1 MVYLSV
7 YPHTHNRGDYMKI
20 AVVGLGNL
28 GRSAAKI
35 VKTTADMELFG
46 VFSRRNITDTLPY
59 DKIMEYKNE
68 IDALI
73 LCGGSAKDL
82 PVMTPFL
89 AEHFNVVDSFD
100 THADIAKHYENV
112 NKSAIKG
119 GKTALV
125 SCGWDPGLFSL
136 MRIYADAILP
146 DGKTK
151 TYWGKGVSQGH
162 SDAIRKIKGVVDA
175 RQYTIPDYNYE
186 GENPHK
192 IHRRECFVVAE
203 NNADKAEI
211 EEKIKTMPKYFAG
224 YDTVV
229 HFVSLDELRQNH
241 SGFPH
246 GGRVVCDNGE
256 SAMELR
262 IKLNSNPDF
271 TAGILVACAR
281 AAYRMNCEG
290 KTGAFTMAD
299 LPVRYLTRGNIFD
312 MM

>member
-1 MVYLSV
+1 MVYLFV

-20 AVVGLGNL
+20 AVVGYGNL
-28 GRSAAKI
+28 GKSAVKI
-35 VKTTADMELFG
+35 VKNTPDMELFG
-46 VFSRRNITDTLPY
+46 VFSRRNIENTLPF
-59 DKIMEYKNE
+59 DDILRYKND

-82 PVMTPFL
+82 PLMTPYL

-100 THADIAKHYENV
+100 THADIAKHHENV
-112 NKSAIKG
+112 NKSAKTG
-119 GKTALV
+119 GKTALI
-125 SCGWDPGLFSL
+125 SCGWDPGMFSL

-162 SDAIRKIKGVVDA
+162 SDAIRKIDDVVDA
-175 RQYTIPDYNYE
+175 RQYTIPDYSYE
-186 GENPHK
+186 GDNPYK
-192 IHRRECFVVAE
+192 MHRRECFVAIE

-211 EEKIKTMPKYFAG
+211 EHKIKTMPKYFAG
-224 YDTVV
+224 YDTAV
-229 HFVSLDELRQNH
+229 HFVSADELRKNH

-246 GGRVVCDNGE
+246 GGRVVCDSGE
-256 SAMELR
+256 SSMELR
-262 IKLNSNPDF
+262 LKLNSNPDF
-271 TAGILVACAR
+271 TASILVACAR

-290 KTGAFTMAD
+290 KYGAFTMAD
-299 LPVRYLTRGNIFD
+299 VPVRYLAKRNIFE

>member
-1 MVYLSV
+1 
-7 YPHTHNRGDYMKI
+7 MKI

-28 GRSAAKI
+28 GRSAVKI
-35 VKTTADMELFG
+35 VKNTPDMELFG
-46 VFSRRNITDTLPY
+46 VFSRRNIENTLPY
-59 DKIMEYKNE
+59 DEILKYKND

-82 PVMTPFL
+82 PLMTPFL

-112 NKSAIKG
+112 NRFAQKG
-119 GKTALV
+119 GKTALI

-146 DGKTK
+146 DGKTR

-162 SDAIRKIKGVVDA
+162 SDAIRKIDGVVDA
-175 RQYTIPDYNYE
+175 RQYTIPVYDYKGDNS
-186 GENPHK
+186 HK
-192 IHRRECFVVAE
+192 MHRRECFVAIE

-211 EEKIKTMPKYFAG
+211 ECKIKTMPNYFAG

-229 HFVSLDELRQNH
+229 HFVPADELRKNH

-262 IKLNSNPDF
+262 LKLNSNPDF

-281 AAYRMNCEG
+281 AAYRLNSEG

-299 LPVRYLTRGNIFD
+299 VPVRYLARD
-312 MM
+312 DVMKYL

>member
-1 MVYLSV
+1 
-7 YPHTHNRGDYMKI
+7 MKI
-20 AVVGLGNL
+20 AVVGYGNL
-28 GRSAAKI
+28 GRSAARI
-35 VKTTADMELFG
+35 VKNMPDMELFG
-46 VFSRRNITDTLPY
+46 VFSRRNLENTLPY
-59 DKIMEYKNE
+59 DDILKYKND
-68 IDALI
+68 IDVLI
-73 LCGGSAKDL
+73 LCGGSATDL

-100 THADIAKHYENV
+100 THADIAKHHENV

-119 GKTALV
+119 GKTALI

-162 SDAIRKIKGVVDA
+162 SDAIRKIDGVIDA

-186 GENPHK
+186 GDNPYK
-192 IHRRECFVVAE
+192 MHRRECFVAIE

-211 EEKIKTMPKYFAG
+211 ERKIKAMPNYFAG
-224 YDTVV
+224 YDTIV
-229 HFVSLDELRQNH
+229 HFVSIDELRQNH
-241 SGFPH
+241 SGLPH
-246 GGRVVCDNGE
+246 GGRVVAENGE
-256 SAMELR
+256 STMELR
-262 IKLNSNPDF
+262 LKLNSNPDF
-271 TAGILVACAR
+271 TASILVACAR

-290 KTGAFTMAD
+290 KYGAFTMAD
-299 LPVRYLTRGNIFD
+299 VPVRYLAKRNIFE